1 MLKVPVFLAHNSTF
15 FFLVNQVAY
24 RQFQYV
30 VSIMLRTLDYKHV
43 QKRGKLLQLSLTPP
57 SICYH
62 QMFYFMPIFSRHH
75 WKQYLLCTKF
85 SKICCKLLII
95 LPLCLYHI
103 CIFFLGGED
112 GVWQS
117 NNIKCHFTTE
127 DKCGSMLLHL
137 TIALELRLAHT
148 FQKTQGHFGTP

>member
-1 MLKVPVFLAHNSTF
+1 MKKEKERNRHKKSKQGNNMPELRMPVFSAHNSTF
-15 FFLVNQVAY
+15 FFFFFLVSQVAY

-30 VSIMLRTLDYKHV
+30 VSVMLRTLDYKHV

-62 QMFYFMPIFSRHH
+62 QMFYCMPIFSRYH

-85 SKICCKLLII
+85 SKICCKLLTI

-103 CIFFLGGED
+103 CTLFFRGRMVCRSPPTSGAI
-112 GVWQS
+112 S
-117 NNIKCHFTTE
+117 
-127 DKCGSMLLHL
+127 
-137 TIALELRLAHT
+137 
-148 FQKTQGHFGTP
+148 P